1 MTDKPRIGFI
11 GTGIMGA
18 PMAGHLA
25 QAGYTLTLM
34 DLNRSSAELVA
45 VRHTGVTIADTP
57 MAVAEQAD
65 IVITML
71 PSGEYVREVA
81 LGEKGLIK
89 GFKHRSLLLDTSSS
103 EPWLTQATARALAEK
118 GIAMVDAPVS
128 GARAGAEAAELV
140 FMIGGERESVA
151 RIMPLLQVMGK
162 QFFHLG
168 PIGAGHTMKC
178 LNNTI
183 TAMTFLATTEALALG
198 KHCGLDP
205 EVMTDVINNSTG
217 MSWISR
223 THIKQR
229 ITSRKFDDPF
239 RLALMLKDVGIAMHL
254 AQDLKLSLPLS
265 ARGLELWRAADR
277 HAGSGASVSELVRWV
292 EFETGTE
299 ITPGTG

>member
-1 MTDKPRIGFI
+1 MTHTLRIGFI
-11 GTGIMGA
+11 GIGIMGA

-25 QAGYTLTLM
+25 RAGHALTLM
-34 DLNRSSAELVA
+34 DLNRRSAELLA
-45 VRHTGVTIADTP
+45 ARHTGVTIADTP
-57 MAVAEQAD
+57 MAVAERAD

-81 LGEKGLIK
+81 LGENGLIN
-89 GFKHRSLLLDTSSS
+89 GFKHGSLLLDTSSS
-103 EPWLTQATARALAEK
+103 EPWLTQATARMLAEK

-140 FMIGGERESVA
+140 FMIGGEQESVA
-151 RIMPLLQVMGK
+151 RVMPLLQVMGK
-162 QFFHLG
+162 EYFHLG

-198 KHCGLDP
+198 KRCGLDP
-205 EVMTDVINNSTG
+205 DVMTDVINNSTA

-239 RLALMLKDVGIAMHL
+239 RLALMLKDIGIAMHL

-265 ARGLELWRAADR
+265 ARGLELWRAADS
-277 HAGSGASVSELVRWV
+277 HVGSGASVSELARWV
-292 EFETGTE
+292 ELETGTE
-299 ITPGTG
+299 ITPGAG